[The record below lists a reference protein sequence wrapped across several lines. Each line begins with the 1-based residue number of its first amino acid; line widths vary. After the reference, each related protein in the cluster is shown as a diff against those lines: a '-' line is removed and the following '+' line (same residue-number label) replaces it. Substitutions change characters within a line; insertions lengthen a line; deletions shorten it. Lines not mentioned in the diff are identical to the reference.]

1 MDTFKKQ
8 LLLFGGK
15 GGTGKTTVAAA
26 TALKAAEQGKK
37 VLIFS
42 TDPVLSLSDSFGQKI
57 GNKITEVTKN
67 VYALEIDAEALLE
80 KFREENG
87 DVFKQII
94 NEGTYLDDEDITK
107 FAKLSLPGLDE
118 VMALIRVMDFLDEAE
133 YDMYILDTAPT
144 GHTMRLLTLPSLMS
158 RWVDVLLEMHGKKR
172 LLMKAFTGKIVDDRA
187 DKFLKKIRQ
196 DIKRV
201 RSALTNP
208 QKTQFT
214 VITIP
219 EAMSVY
225 ETKRFMQML
234 KHNSIPVSSIIINR
248 VLPVNTCGYC
258 TARREQQ
265 QAYVK
270 ELREAFPDYGIKEM
284 PLFYHEIKGV
294 NDLLMFSKVLYYQNY
309 EVPSAKRVSF
319 EIFSRERQAL
329 FDVLKNNDLKLLL
342 FGGKGGTGKT
352 TVAAATAL
360 RAAEQGK
367 KVLIFSTDPAHSLSD
382 SFGCSIGDRITRV
395 AEGVDALE
403 MDAEKLF
410 EDLRERYKKEIR
422 AFFEGT
428 LRSEKGIGL
437 RLSVDEKIM
446 ADLFD
451 LSPPGVDELMA
462 LKKLIDFIESK
473 EHDLYILDTAPTGHT
488 LRLLALPD
496 TAIEWAKVLIQIKK
510 KYPIIGDVGESLQT
524 MLDAVKKA
532 KDVLTDPVKTQFVT
546 VTIPEA
552 LSVYQTERLINNL
565 DKLKISSEHV
575 IINQVIPKNKCGL
588 CLSQRK
594 QQLGYVKEIGK
605 KLSKHKITEM
615 PLFPHE
621 IRGLKDL
628 EEFSKA
634 LFRK

>member
-309 EVPSAKRVSF
+309 EVPSAKRVGF

-437 RLSVDEKIM
+437 RLSVDEKII

>member
-133 YDMYILDTAPT
+133 YDLYVLDTAPT

-158 RWVDVLLEMHGKKR
+158 RWVDVLFEMHDKKK
-172 LLMKAFTGKIVDDRA
+172 LLMKAFTGKTVDDRA

-225 ETKRFMQML
+225 ETKRFTQML

-248 VLPVNTCGYC
+248 VLPVNTCSYC

-270 ELREAFPDYGIKEM
+270 ELRETFPDYGIKEM

-294 NDLLMFSKVLYYQNY
+294 NDLLMFSKVLYNQNY

-319 EIFSRERQAL
+319 EIFSRERQAM

-410 EDLRERYKKEIR
+410 KDLRDQYKKEIR

-496 TAIEWAKVLIQIKK
+496 TAIEWAKVLIQIKR
-510 KYPIIGDVGESLQT
+510 KYPVIGGVGESLQT

-634 LFRK
+634 LFKK